1 MAGLPTQLVLAFDP
15 RGPVG
20 DQRGSDA
27 ALMVVMF
34 VATERR
40 VLEER
45 PALAAEPVRVRFR
58 RVAFGAPARPRLGV
72 AAVVAEEQDQGVVQ
86 FAAFLEPRDERADG
100 MVHAGDRRRV
110 DRHQVVEAV
119 FLGVRQ
125 GSPGLDRFGAGRQRP
140 GRVDEPHLHLAGV
153 TLDAQGSPAREV
165 LAAELRDLVRR
176 RLQREVRGV
185 VGEVEEEGFLGGPGL
200 IDELEPVAGP
210 EVGGI
215 PLLRQARVVV
225 GDRLPVEEQLRTGR
239 ARLVEAAGRR
249 VQAAVEAAVTWR
261 DALFLT
267 DVPLAGHRGEV
278 AGRLERF
285 RDRRAPVVEVALVAG

>member
-1 MAGLPTQLVLAFDP
+1 MALGEVALFGAVFQEVVEFPGAVASDAHELEVADADRGIAFVFPKEGFARDRLVGERGSEAASFGREDRHARALLQGGGARDIQASGQEVDQMAGLPTQLVLAFDP
-15 RGPVG
+15 GGPVG
-20 DQRGSDA
+20 DERGSDA

-58 RVAFGAPARPRLGV
+58 RVAFGAPARARFGV

-153 TLDAQGSPAREV
+153 SLDA
-165 LAAELRDLVRR
+165 
-176 RLQREVRGV
+176 
-185 VGEVEEEGFLGGPGL
+185 
-200 IDELEPVAGP
+200 
-210 EVGGI
+210 
-215 PLLRQARVVV
+215 
-225 GDRLPVEEQLRTGR
+225 
-239 ARLVEAAGRR
+239 
-249 VQAAVEAAVTWR
+249 
-261 DALFLT
+261 
-267 DVPLAGHRGEV
+267 
-278 AGRLERF
+278 
-285 RDRRAPVVEVALVAG
+285 